1 MDSRERKIARA
12 IDPCRVT
19 YCPGIGTK
27 RFAREMA
34 HAAAQAEPGPT
45 LSTRQRTYLL
55 QTAVRY
61 RRQLNPLVVQLAQQ
75 MLAEDLAATTIAA
88 AMNAPES
95 GANRDASAEL
105 SHDADSCAGQVGR
118 VVFETSPP
126 AQLPLFFF

>member
-1 MDSRERKIARA
+1 VDSHERKLARA
-12 IDPCRVT
+12 IAPCRVT

-34 HAAAQAEPGPT
+34 FAAEQPEPGPELT
-45 LSTRQRTYLL
+45 PRQRSYLL
-55 QTAVRY
+55 QVAVRY
-61 RRQLNPLVVQLAQQ
+61 RRQLNPLMVQLAQQ
-75 MLAEDLAATTIAA
+75 MLAQDLAATTIATA
-88 AMNAPES
+88 KKAPVD

-126 AQLPLFFF
+126 AQLPLFF

>member
-1 MDSRERKIARA
+1 MESRERKIARA

-45 LSTRQRTYLL
+45 LSARQRKYLL
-55 QTAVRY
+55 EVAVRY
-61 RRQLNPLVVQLAQQ
+61 RRQLDPLIVLLARQ
-75 MLAEDLAATTIAA
+75 MLAEDLARDTIAA
-88 AMNAPES
+88 AKNAPED

-126 AQLPLFFF
+126 AQLPLFF